1 MPKYS
6 DKPCARCGKMML
18 HAYCSQRYCKACA
31 SLVRSDDAIISRAK
45 QRSKRAMSEIA
56 RVERAARAEGKTY
69 GCYVALHEPRKGDA
83 MTYEEKVAWLRR
95 YQQSL
100 RQERELEQELLTLR
114 SQACRV
120 TPLLSAMPTGTPDGQ
135 GIPRAVER
143 IIQAQQELERQIAIC
158 ADTRR
163 DIITIINQI
172 TDARDQEI
180 LRRRYLLGQSFEQ
193 IAVEMHLEYRWVRR
207 VHKKIVSE
215 LQI

>member
-1 MPKYS
+1 
-6 DKPCARCGKMML
+6 
-18 HAYCSQRYCKACA
+18 
-31 SLVRSDDAIISRAK
+31 
-45 QRSKRAMSEIA
+45 
-56 RVERAARAEGKTY
+56 
-69 GCYVALHEPRKGDA
+69 
-83 MTYEEKVAWLRR
+83 MTYNEKVQYLRR

-114 SQACRV
+114 SQACLV

-163 DIITIINQI
+163 DVIAIINQI